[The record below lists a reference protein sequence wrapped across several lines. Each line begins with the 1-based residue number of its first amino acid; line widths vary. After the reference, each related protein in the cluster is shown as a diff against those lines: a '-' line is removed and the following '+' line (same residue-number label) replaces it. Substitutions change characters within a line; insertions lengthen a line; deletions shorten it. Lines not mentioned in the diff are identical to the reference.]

1 MEEHRMQPQKILPCT
16 NELDETGKLAALTLS
31 DNSMP

>member
-1 MEEHRMQPQKILPCT
+1 MEEYRMQPQKILSCT